1 MIRLQ
6 VRLTAAAALCAVA
19 LFAGCAHPPASMDEH
34 AGHDMTA
41 SSGTIAPTQQNPGLP
56 AGAADAQARL
66 AGSPRHGEWALIK
79 VGADSVRAW
88 VVYPQVNKKA
98 PIVIVVHEIFGLT
111 SWVRAVADQL
121 AADGFIAI
129 APDLLTGKLPPNLS
143 DSLLNA
149 QGPAMIRTLDAAD
162 VQNKL
167 DAIAQYG
174 MSLPAATKRY
184 GIVGYCW
191 GGGVSF
197 AHAAHAGGSSTFG
210 ASVVYYGVA
219 PKPDD
224 IANIHAP
231 VLGLY
236 GDNDMRVNATI
247 PIADSVLKPLGRTY
261 EHAIFPGA
269 GHGFLRAQTQK
280 SGEIMQANLDAT
292 KQAWP
297 RTIAWFRKN
306 LGS

>member
-1 MIRLQ
+1 
-6 VRLTAAAALCAVA
+6 
-19 LFAGCAHPPASMDEH
+19 MDEH
-34 AGHDMTA
+34 SGHVMTA
-41 SSGTIAPTQQNPGLP
+41 SPGSVASVVAVQQNPGLP

-66 AGSPRHGEWALIK
+66 AASPRHGEWVLIK
-79 VGADSVRAW
+79 VGSDSVRAF

-98 PIVIVVHEIFGLT
+98 PVIIVVHEIYGLS
-111 SWVRAVADQL
+111 SWVRGVADQL
-121 AADGFIAI
+121 AAEGFIAI

-143 DSLLNA
+143 DSALKV
-149 QGPAMIRTLDAAD
+149 QGPPMIRTFDAED
-162 VQNKL
+162 VQRKL

-174 MSLPAATKRY
+174 MALPAAMKKY

-197 AHAAHAGGSSTFG
+197 AHAAHAGASSTFG

-219 PKPDD
+219 PKPES

-236 GDNDMRVNATI
+236 GDNDMRVNSTI

-261 EHAIFPGA
+261 EHTIFPGA
-269 GHGFLRAQTQK
+269 GHGFLRAQTQDN
-280 SGEIMQANLDAT
+280 GEIMQANLDAT

-297 RTIAWFRKN
+297 RTVAWFKKN
-306 LGS
+306 LGA